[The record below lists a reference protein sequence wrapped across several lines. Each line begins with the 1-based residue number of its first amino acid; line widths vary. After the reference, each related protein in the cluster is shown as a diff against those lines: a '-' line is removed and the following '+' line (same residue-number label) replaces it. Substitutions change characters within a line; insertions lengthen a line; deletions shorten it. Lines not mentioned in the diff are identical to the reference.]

1 MHNYHECSTCLTMFV
16 EHHDQTAECNLCF
29 SSLLTYRDIADAFV
43 HEDDYALEVET
54 DLTIQSIK
62 TMKGYVNIF
71 FSLFFLNYKVYYS
84 IDQLESQEE
93 KEIRYSLHFV
103 LNYVI
108 INFIKP
114 KQEIER

>member
-1 MHNYHECSTCLTMFV
+1 
-16 EHHDQTAECNLCF
+16 
-29 SSLLTYRDIADAFV
+29 
-43 HEDDYALEVET
+43 
-54 DLTIQSIK
+54 
-62 TMKGYVNIF
+62 MKGYVNIF
-71 FSLFFLNYKVYYS
+71 FYLFFLNYKVYYS

-114 KQEIER
+114 KQEKER

>member
-1 MHNYHECSTCLTMFV
+1 
-16 EHHDQTAECNLCF
+16 
-29 SSLLTYRDIADAFV
+29 
-43 HEDDYALEVET
+43 
-54 DLTIQSIK
+54 
-62 TMKGYVNIF
+62 MKGYVNIF

-103 LNYVI
+103 LNYAI

-114 KQEIER
+114 KQEKER